1 MKEDNKN
8 SFKSIK
14 IDLETFEELDRLCD
28 RIGETKSNFI
38 RGMVRF
44 FQSNKTL
51 ITADFFFKKKSK
63 NKIITKDRKTIK
75 SSVESFQKEIEK
87 NIQKLVQKETNRVIS
102 FLKVQ
107 DKFLLDMKED
117 FYSKLNK
124 DSQEENFHPLF
135 NHMDLVLKNIEEY
148 LQAKNGETFE
158 DVFEFLKEKA
168 GEKRGEY
175 FMRSLKNVREKTLKY

>member
-8 SFKSIK
+8 SFKSIR
-14 IDLETFEELDRLCD
+14 IDLETFKNLDRLCD

-44 FQSNKTL
+44 FQSNTPL
-51 ITADFFFKKKSK
+51 ITADFFEKKSK

-75 SSVESFQKEIEK
+75 LSVENFQKEIEE

-124 DSQEENFHPLF
+124 DSQEEDSHPLF
-135 NHMDLVLKNIEEY
+135 DHMDLVLKNIEEY

>member
-1 MKEDNKN
+1 M
-8 SFKSIK
+8 
-14 IDLETFEELDRLCD
+14 
-28 RIGETKSNFI
+28 
-38 RGMVRF
+38 
-44 FQSNKTL
+44 
-51 ITADFFFKKKSK
+51 
-63 NKIITKDRKTIK
+63 
-75 SSVESFQKEIEK
+75 
-87 NIQKLVQKETNRVIS
+87 
-102 FLKVQ
+102 Q

-124 DSQEENFHPLF
+124 DSQEEDSHPLF
-135 NHMDLVLKNIEEY
+135 DHMDLVLKNIEEY

>member
-8 SFKSIK
+8 SFKSIR
-14 IDLETFEELDRLCD
+14 IDLETFKNLDRLCD

-44 FQSNKTL
+44 FQSNTPL
-51 ITADFFFKKKSK
+51 ITADFFEKKSK

-75 SSVESFQKEIEK
+75 SSVESFQKEIEE

-124 DSQEENFHPLF
+124 DSQEEDSHPLF
-135 NHMDLVLKNIEEY
+135 DHMDLVLKNIEEY
-148 LQAKNGETFE
+148 LQ

>member
-8 SFKSIK
+8 SLKSIK
-14 IDLETFEELDRLCD
+14 IDLETFKELDRLCD

-44 FQSNKTL
+44 FQSNKSL
-51 ITADFFFKKKSK
+51 ITADFFEKKSK

-75 SSVESFQKEIEK
+75 SSVESFQKEIEE

-135 NHMDLVLKNIEEY
+135 NHMDLEI
-148 LQAKNGETFE
+148 
-158 DVFEFLKEKA
+158 
-168 GEKRGEY
+168 
-175 FMRSLKNVREKTLKY
+175 

>member
-8 SFKSIK
+8 SFKSIR
-14 IDLETFEELDRLCD
+14 IDLETFKNLDRLCD

-44 FQSNKTL
+44 FQSNTPL
-51 ITADFFFKKKSK
+51 ITADFFEKKSK

-75 SSVESFQKEIEK
+75 SSVESFQKEIEE

-124 DSQEENFHPLF
+124 DSQEEDSHPLF
-135 NHMDLVLKNIEEY
+135 DHMDLVLKNIEEY

>member
-1 MKEDNKN
+1 M
-8 SFKSIK
+8 F
-14 IDLETFEELDRLCD
+14 
-28 RIGETKSNFI
+28 
-38 RGMVRF
+38 RF
-44 FQSNKTL
+44 FQCKTPL
-51 ITADFFFKKKSK
+51 ITADFFEKKSK

-75 SSVESFQKEIEK
+75 SSVESFQKEIEE

-124 DSQEENFHPLF
+124 DSQEEDSHPLF
-135 NHMDLVLKNIEEY
+135 DHMDLVLKNIEEY

>member
-1 MKEDNKN
+1 MKEGNKN

-14 IDLETFEELDRLCD
+14 IDLETFKELDRLCD

-44 FQSNKTL
+44 FQSNKSL
-51 ITADFFFKKKSK
+51 ITADFFEKKSK

-75 SSVESFQKEIEK
+75 SSVESFQKEIEE

-135 NHMDLVLKNIEEY
+135 NHMDLEI
-148 LQAKNGETFE
+148 
-158 DVFEFLKEKA
+158 
-168 GEKRGEY
+168 
-175 FMRSLKNVREKTLKY
+175 

>member
-8 SFKSIK
+8 SFKSIR
-14 IDLETFEELDRLCD
+14 IDLETFKNLDRLCD

-44 FQSNKTL
+44 FQSNTPL
-51 ITADFFFKKKSK
+51 ITADFFEKKSK

-75 SSVESFQKEIEK
+75 SSVESFQKEIEE

-124 DSQEENFHPLF
+124 DSQEEDSHPLF
-135 NHMDLVLKNIEEY
+135 DHMDLVLKNIEEY
-148 LQAKNGETFE
+148 LQAKNGESFE

>member
-1 MKEDNKN
+1 MKEGNKN

-14 IDLETFEELDRLCD
+14 IDLETFKELDRLCD

-44 FQSNKTL
+44 FQSNKAL
-51 ITADFFFKKKSK
+51 ITADFFEKKSK
-63 NKIITKDRKTIK
+63 NKIITKDRITIK
-75 SSVESFQKEIEK
+75 LSVENFQKEIEE

-135 NHMDLVLKNIEEY
+135 NHMDLEI
-148 LQAKNGETFE
+148 
-158 DVFEFLKEKA
+158 
-168 GEKRGEY
+168 
-175 FMRSLKNVREKTLKY
+175 

>member
-8 SFKSIK
+8 SLKSIK
-14 IDLETFEELDRLCD
+14 IDLETFKNLDRLCD

-51 ITADFFFKKKSK
+51 ITADFFEKKSK

-75 SSVESFQKEIEK
+75 SSVESFQKDIEE

-124 DSQEENFHPLF
+124 DNQEEDFHPLF

>member
-1 MKEDNKN
+1 MKKN
-8 SFKSIK
+8 
-14 IDLETFEELDRLCD
+14 
-28 RIGETKSNFI
+28 
-38 RGMVRF
+38 
-44 FQSNKTL
+44 Q
-51 ITADFFFKKKSK
+51 K

-75 SSVESFQKEIEK
+75 SSVENFQKEIEE

-135 NHMDLVLKNIEEY
+135 NHMDLEI
-148 LQAKNGETFE
+148 
-158 DVFEFLKEKA
+158 
-168 GEKRGEY
+168 
-175 FMRSLKNVREKTLKY
+175 

>member
-8 SFKSIK
+8 SLKSIK
-14 IDLETFEELDRLCD
+14 IDLETFKELDRLCD

-44 FQSNKTL
+44 FQSNTPL
-51 ITADFFFKKKSK
+51 ITADFFEKKSK

-75 SSVESFQKEIEK
+75 SSVESFQKEIEE

-175 FMRSLKNVREKTLKY
+175 FMRS

>member
-1 MKEDNKN
+1 M
-8 SFKSIK
+8 I
-14 IDLETFEELDRLCD
+14 
-28 RIGETKSNFI
+28 
-38 RGMVRF
+38 RF

-51 ITADFFFKKKSK
+51 ITADFFEKKSK

-75 SSVESFQKEIEK
+75 SSVENFQKEIEE

-135 NHMDLVLKNIEEY
+135 NHMDLEI
-148 LQAKNGETFE
+148 
-158 DVFEFLKEKA
+158 
-168 GEKRGEY
+168 
-175 FMRSLKNVREKTLKY
+175 

>member
-14 IDLETFEELDRLCD
+14 IDLETFKELDRHCD

-44 FQSNKTL
+44 FQSNKAL
-51 ITADFFFKKKSK
+51 ITADFFEKKSK

-75 SSVESFQKEIEK
+75 SSVENFQKEIEE

-124 DSQEENFHPLF
+124 DNQEEDFHPLF
-135 NHMDLVLKNIEEY
+135 NHMDLEI
-148 LQAKNGETFE
+148 
-158 DVFEFLKEKA
+158 
-168 GEKRGEY
+168 
-175 FMRSLKNVREKTLKY
+175 

>member
-14 IDLETFEELDRLCD
+14 IDLETFKELDRLCD

-51 ITADFFFKKKSK
+51 ITADFFEKKSK

-75 SSVESFQKEIEK
+75 SSVESFQKEIEE

-124 DSQEENFHPLF
+124 DNQEEDFHPLF
-135 NHMDLVLKNIEEY
+135 NHMDLEI
-148 LQAKNGETFE
+148 
-158 DVFEFLKEKA
+158 
-168 GEKRGEY
+168 
-175 FMRSLKNVREKTLKY
+175 

>member
-8 SFKSIK
+8 SFKSIR
-14 IDLETFEELDRLCD
+14 IDLETFKNLDRLCD

-38 RGMVRF
+38 RGMGRF
-44 FQSNKTL
+44 SQSNTPL
-51 ITADFFFKKKSK
+51 ITADFFEKKSK

-75 SSVESFQKEIEK
+75 SSVESFQKEIEE

-124 DSQEENFHPLF
+124 DSQEEDSHPLF
-135 NHMDLVLKNIEEY
+135 DHMDLVLKNIEEY

>member
-8 SFKSIK
+8 SFKSIR
-14 IDLETFEELDRLCD
+14 IDLETFKNLDRLCD

-44 FQSNKTL
+44 FQSNTPL
-51 ITADFFFKKKSK
+51 ITADFFEKKSK

-75 SSVESFQKEIEK
+75 SSVESFQKEIEE
-87 NIQKLVQKETNRVIS
+87 NIQKLVQKETDRVIS

-124 DSQEENFHPLF
+124 DSQEEDSHPLF
-135 NHMDLVLKNIEEY
+135 DHMDLVLKNIEEY

>member
-1 MKEDNKN
+1 MKKNNKN
-8 SFKSIK
+8 SLKSIK
-14 IDLETFEELDRLCD
+14 IDLETFKNLDRLCD

-44 FQSNKTL
+44 FQSNTPL
-51 ITADFFFKKKSK
+51 ITADFFEKKSK

-75 SSVESFQKEIEK
+75 SSVESFQKDIEE

-124 DSQEENFHPLF
+124 DNQEEDFHPLF

>member
-14 IDLETFEELDRLCD
+14 IDLETFKELDRLCD

-44 FQSNKTL
+44 FQSNKAL
-51 ITADFFFKKKSK
+51 ITADFFEKKSK

-75 SSVESFQKEIEK
+75 SSVENFQKEIEE

-124 DSQEENFHPLF
+124 DNQEEDFHPLF
-135 NHMDLVLKNIEEY
+135 NHMDLEI
-148 LQAKNGETFE
+148 
-158 DVFEFLKEKA
+158 
-168 GEKRGEY
+168 
-175 FMRSLKNVREKTLKY
+175 

>member
-8 SFKSIK
+8 SFKSIR
-14 IDLETFEELDRLCD
+14 IDLETFKNLDRLCD

-44 FQSNKTL
+44 FQGNRPL
-51 ITADFFFKKKSK
+51 ITADFFEKKSK

-75 SSVESFQKEIEK
+75 SSVESFQKEIEE

-124 DSQEENFHPLF
+124 DSQEEDSHPLF
-135 NHMDLVLKNIEEY
+135 DHMDLVLKNIEEY

>member
-8 SFKSIK
+8 SLKSIK
-14 IDLETFEELDRLCD
+14 IDLETFKELDRLCD

-44 FQSNKTL
+44 FQSNTPL
-51 ITADFFFKKKSK
+51 ITADFFEKKSK

-75 SSVESFQKEIEK
+75 SSVESFQKEIEE

-135 NHMDLVLKNIEEY
+135 NYMDLVLKNIEEY

>member
-8 SFKSIK
+8 SLKSIK
-14 IDLETFEELDRLCD
+14 IDLETFKELDRLCD

-44 FQSNKTL
+44 FQSNTPL
-51 ITADFFFKKKSK
+51 ITADFFEKKSK

-75 SSVESFQKEIEK
+75 SSVESFQKEIEE

-168 GEKRGEY
+168 GKKRGEY

>member
-8 SFKSIK
+8 SFKSIR
-14 IDLETFEELDRLCD
+14 IDLETFKNLDRLCD

-44 FQSNKTL
+44 FQSNTPL
-51 ITADFFFKKKSK
+51 ITADFFEKKSK

-75 SSVESFQKEIEK
+75 SSVESFQKEIEE

-124 DSQEENFHPLF
+124 YSQEEDSHPLF
-135 NHMDLVLKNIEEY
+135 DHMDLVLKNIEEY

>member
-14 IDLETFEELDRLCD
+14 IDLETFKELDRLCD

-38 RGMVRF
+38 RGMIRF
-44 FQSNKTL
+44 FQSNKSL
-51 ITADFFFKKKSK
+51 ITADFFEKKSK

-75 SSVESFQKEIEK
+75 LSIESFQKEIEENIQK
-87 NIQKLVQKETNRVIS
+87 LVQKEIEENIQKLVQKETNRVIS

-124 DSQEENFHPLF
+124 DNQEENFHPLF
-135 NHMDLVLKNIEEY
+135 NHMDLEI
-148 LQAKNGETFE
+148 
-158 DVFEFLKEKA
+158 
-168 GEKRGEY
+168 
-175 FMRSLKNVREKTLKY
+175 

>member
-14 IDLETFEELDRLCD
+14 IDLETFKELDRLCD

-44 FQSNKTL
+44 FQSNTPL
-51 ITADFFFKKKSK
+51 ITADFFEKKSK

-75 SSVESFQKEIEK
+75 SSVESFQKEIEE

-124 DSQEENFHPLF
+124 DSQEEDSHPLF
-135 NHMDLVLKNIEEY
+135 DHMDLVLKNIEEY

>member
-8 SFKSIK
+8 SLKSIK
-14 IDLETFEELDRLCD
+14 IDLETFKNLDRLCD

-51 ITADFFFKKKSK
+51 ITADFFEKKSK

-75 SSVESFQKEIEK
+75 SSVESFQKDIEK

-124 DSQEENFHPLF
+124 DNQEEDFHPLF

>member
-14 IDLETFEELDRLCD
+14 IDLETFKELDRLCD

-44 FQSNKTL
+44 FQSNKAL
-51 ITADFFFKKKSK
+51 ITADFFEKKSK

-75 SSVESFQKEIEK
+75 SSVESFQKEIEE

-124 DSQEENFHPLF
+124 DNQEEDFHPLF
-135 NHMDLVLKNIEEY
+135 NHMDLEI
-148 LQAKNGETFE
+148 
-158 DVFEFLKEKA
+158 
-168 GEKRGEY
+168 
-175 FMRSLKNVREKTLKY
+175 